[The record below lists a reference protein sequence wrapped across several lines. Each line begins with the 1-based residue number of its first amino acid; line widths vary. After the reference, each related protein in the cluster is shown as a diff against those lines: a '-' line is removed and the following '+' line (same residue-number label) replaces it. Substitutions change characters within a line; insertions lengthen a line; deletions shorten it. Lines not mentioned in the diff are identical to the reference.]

1 MKTKI
6 KKALDSAVN
15 NLLTNNNWLTIA
27 LKRSDVEI
35 LAFFENEQKV
45 AKIVDDIQSHLK
57 SFSDPR
63 MEPNCYYTIYNRYVE
78 SGNFVLRFNYFV
90 NDWFDYDW
98 YFIGDRENG
107 IKRICRIDVDDDQ
120 ELLNVYDL
128 PLQPEAESDEICQFA
143 NDVLQ
148 AFTIEPHLF
157 EVFYDFQVKFFGN
170 NKDILYDVE
179 YLAEYECVD
188 V

>member
-6 KKALDSAVN
+6 EKALDLAVN
-15 NLLTNNNWLTIA
+15 NLLTNKNWLTIA
-27 LKRSDVEI
+27 LKRSDVTI
-35 LAFFENEQKV
+35 LASFKNEQEV
-45 AKIVDDIQSHLK
+45 NETIANVQTEVK
-57 SFSDPR
+57 SFANSR
-63 MEPNCYYTIYNRYVE
+63 MEPNCYYTVYNRYVE
-78 SGNFVLRFNYFV
+78 PGSFVLSFDYFV
-90 NDWFDYDW
+90 NDWLDYNW

-107 IKRICRIDVDDDQ
+107 IKRICRVDFVDGQ

-128 PLQPEAESDEICQFA
+128 PLQPEAESDAIYQFA

-148 AFTIEPHLF
+148 AFTIELHLF
-157 EVFYDFQVKFFGN
+157 EVFYDFQVAFSGN
-170 NKDILYDVE
+170 DKDILYDVE